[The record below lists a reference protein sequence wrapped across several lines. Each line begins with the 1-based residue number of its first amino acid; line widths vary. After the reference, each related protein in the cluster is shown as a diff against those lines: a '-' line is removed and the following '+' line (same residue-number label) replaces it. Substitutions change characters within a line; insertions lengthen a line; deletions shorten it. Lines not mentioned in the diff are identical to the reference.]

1 MSIACRTGADPAY
14 SCTPKKKKK
23 KKNSLFLS
31 PYFLIFNFFITSSP
45 SESVVMYPSFSFC
58 IRPYKTICWPILLLC

>member
-1 MSIACRTGADPAY
+1 MSIACRTGTDPAY
-14 SCTPKKKKK
+14 SRTPKKKI
-23 KKNSLFLS
+23 SLFLS

>member
-1 MSIACRTGADPAY
+1 MPNRDGSSIAAL
-14 SCTPKKKKK
+14 PKKKI
-23 KKNSLFLS
+23 SLFLS